1 MRSYSTTSP
10 RRQTG
15 LGTLIAPME
24 IRPLVAADAAA
35 IHRSL
40 LGDPEVAVWLRS
52 GGPFTL
58 AECEEMVTRKVA
70 HRAAHRFGWSLAWE
84 GDTCIGWSVAQ
95 YCIVDGVSEVEIG
108 WTVARSH
115 WRRGL
120 ASRLGRHA
128 LTEVSSRGLHS
139 IVAYTRTDNVASRGV
154 MNRLGMSFEKSFD
167 FHGEPHVLYRMP
179 LVEELR

>member
-1 MRSYSTTSP
+1 
-10 RRQTG
+10 
-15 LGTLIAPME
+15 ME
-24 IRPLVAADAAA
+24 IRPLATADAPA

-40 LGDPEVAVWLRS
+40 LGDPEIAAWFRS
-52 GGPFTL
+52 SGPFTL

-70 HRAAHRFGWSLAWE
+70 HRVAHRFGWSLGWE
-84 GDTCIGWSVAQ
+84 GDTCLGWGVAQ

-128 LTEVSSRGLHS
+128 LTEVTSLGLRS
-139 IVAYTRTDNVASRGV
+139 IVAYAREDNVASQGV
-154 MNRLGMSFEKSFD
+154 MTKLEMTYEKPFD
-167 FHGEPHVLYRMP
+167 LHGEPHVLYRKM
-179 LVEELR
+179 LTGS